1 MSQRY
6 SKRDIVWAKIKG
18 FPWWPGMVIKNAT
31 LLSIIIFHLKVAD
44 VILDENGEQSE
55 VLINFIGENSQ

>member
-1 MSQRY
+1 
-6 SKRDIVWAKIKG
+6 
-18 FPWWPGMVIKNAT
+18 MVIKNAT